1 MLLFKEIFRKKT
13 IRIYFLIFIIL
24 FLGITIFFLF
34 ADYYERL
41 YNESTKKNSAFIMF
55 SEKDHYE
62 ELVKKEVLFNIERG
76 LVFKPD
82 YDYKLLGRQG
92 TEVRK
97 DGKVIFKKD
106 SIYGDTDFF
115 WEEFSEFN
123 ENIVIF
129 KASNRGL
136 DLSSG
141 EIALGYL
148 PNEKFSDE
156 NLSKLL
162 DKKLGFEVSN
172 YKIEFTISD
181 FYKSNI
187 LSMAISDEDFEQFI
201 QYSNLYF
208 YKASVND
215 LKEAE
220 KLERELKRL
229 EKNNN
234 YKVALC
240 VWEDTEEENN
250 VIELSEIVGTLG
262 YITYSIFILFIIVF
276 HILLKNIIK
285 DEVNNIML
293 KRMIG
298 FTKWKTLIILILQ
311 LLLLVTSSL
320 IISLIFSKI
329 SIIAINKIFLFEL
342 RLNSLFNLL
351 LIYLSIVV
359 IILINCLL
367 NRNLKEIVRHS
378 Q

>member
-320 IISLIFSKI
+320 IISLIFLKI